1 MTMNPIQHNTSACRF
16 EIHIE
21 GKVSF
26 MRYRPINRGIE
37 VYNTEVEKSLEG
49 NGIAGVLARRI
60 TDYARQ
66 NNLRILPA
74 CPYMRVFMQTH
85 PEYHDLIM

>member
-49 NGIAGVLARRI
+49 NGIAGVLARHI